1 MESYIFKTDGGKA
14 PISRHTSYII
24 KFRAKPCNDNEKL
37 WVEGTYT
44 FIDNNKNQPFD
55 TTPIIEKHYI
65 TSYYSGDWNM
75 GTWEQNEIYANTLQ
89 QYTNVNDENNVNVYE
104 GDIVSVFD
112 LNDNKIND
120 DVVAYENG
128 SFYLPS
134 NELFLHD
141 LKNKYKI
148 YVIGNIFDTFNHPIS
163 REYHTN
169 TLYNNF
175 IKNKKSTYP
184 YLIEYEFMEFAKE
197 LSIIPMYN
205 FVCYYNEILKD
216 LTVKFK
222 FNQKTYVIWKT
233 FVDES
238 DYDEYKSHKYN
249 ATILY
254 KGNIEK
260 IFESENIN
268 EIINNVIEYMK

>member
-14 PISRHTSYII
+14 PISRHTPYII
-24 KFRAKPCNDNEKL
+24 KFRAKPCNDNEKI

-128 SFYLPS
+128 SFYLQS
-134 NELFLHD
+134 NELFL
-141 LKNKYKI
+141 K
-148 YVIGNIFDTFNHPIS
+148 
-163 REYHTN
+163 
-169 TLYNNF
+169 
-175 IKNKKSTYP
+175 
-184 YLIEYEFMEFAKE
+184 
-197 LSIIPMYN
+197 
-205 FVCYYNEILKD
+205 
-216 LTVKFK
+216 
-222 FNQKTYVIWKT
+222 
-233 FVDES
+233 
-238 DYDEYKSHKYN
+238 
-249 ATILY
+249 
-254 KGNIEK
+254 
-260 IFESENIN
+260 
-268 EIINNVIEYMK
+268 